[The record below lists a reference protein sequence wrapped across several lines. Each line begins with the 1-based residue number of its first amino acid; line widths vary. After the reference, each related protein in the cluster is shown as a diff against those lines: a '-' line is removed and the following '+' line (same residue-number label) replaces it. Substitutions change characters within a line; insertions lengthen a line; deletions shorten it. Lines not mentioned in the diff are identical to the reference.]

1 MANWVDWREG
11 ATTLEGTAIHRT
23 SRIGVSVAGEPFRA
37 TGAGVSGDFFRT
49 VRPRF
54 VAGRGF
60 TDDEGQRGDALAV
73 VGSNLAA
80 RRFGSPEAALGNAVV
95 FMGMSFTVVGVVDG
109 RYAFPEGAELWLPG
123 RWEPG
128 SGAIR
133 NNINYA
139 AVGRLARGR
148 TVEQA
153 RSELDAVARGI
164 RETDPEAV
172 YSYGVGVLPL
182 RDVVVGDAGSYLTML
197 MAAVVGVLLV
207 ACANLAGLSLARARS
222 REREVAVR
230 LALGSSRG
238 RLARQLLTMHATLA
252 AVGGGLGLGAAAL
265 AIRVLSVR
273 IDEAI
278 PRAGDL
284 SVDLRVAGFTLALSL
299 AAGVAAGALPAL
311 RGAGVDPGRGLRSGR
326 AVARGGRGLPGG
338 VLVGAEVALAL
349 TIMIA
354 GGLLLRSFQ
363 SVLGRDLGYDP
374 EGVVTAEVTLAGPD
388 YADDR
393 SRVSHWS
400 GLLEALRAVPGVEAA
415 AVGNWVPTGGS
426 GTGFIELP
434 DVPEPDFGAGYR
446 VVSEEYFE
454 ALGMRLVEGR
464 ALGAQDAAG
473 GERVT
478 VVNRRLAE
486 QAWPAESPLGR
497 RIKAVSMEMW
507 LYDGEAPWLTVVGV
521 VDDVRHSGFES
532 EPAGEMY
539 VHFRQ
544 VPEWTT
550 SMTAVVRAEP
560 GAGAAVPDAI
570 RERVSAL
577 DPSVATEI
585 GTLDRRVFDLLAE
598 RRLILSIALVFA
610 VTALALVSLG
620 VYGLVAFAAAQR
632 TREMAI
638 RLALGTRRGG
648 LLRTVLASAARVI
661 AAGALIGLAA
671 AAWLT
676 GLLDA
681 LLVDVAPLDAPTYV
695 GAVALLTLVGLAAAL
710 GPAVRAMRSDPM
722 SVLGRE

>member
-1 MANWVDWREG
+1 
-11 ATTLEGTAIHRT
+11 
-23 SRIGVSVAGEPFRA
+23 
-37 TGAGVSGDFFRT
+37 
-49 VRPRF
+49 
-54 VAGRGF
+54 
-60 TDDEGQRGDALAV
+60 
-73 VGSNLAA
+73 
-80 RRFGSPEAALGNAVV
+80 
-95 FMGMSFTVVGVVDG
+95 
-109 RYAFPEGAELWLPG
+109 
-123 RWEPG
+123 
-128 SGAIR
+128 
-133 NNINYA
+133 
-139 AVGRLARGR
+139 
-148 TVEQA
+148 
-153 RSELDAVARGI
+153 
-164 RETDPEAV
+164 
-172 YSYGVGVLPL
+172 
-182 RDVVVGDAGSYLTML
+182 
-197 MAAVVGVLLV
+197 
-207 ACANLAGLSLARARS
+207 
-222 REREVAVR
+222 
-230 LALGSSRG
+230 
-238 RLARQLLTMHATLA
+238 
-252 AVGGGLGLGAAAL
+252 
-265 AIRVLSVR
+265 
-273 IDEAI
+273 
-278 PRAGDL
+278 
-284 SVDLRVAGFTLALSL
+284 
-299 AAGVAAGALPAL
+299 
-311 RGAGVDPGRGLRSGR
+311 
-326 AVARGGRGLPGG
+326 
-338 VLVGAEVALAL
+338 
-349 TIMIA
+349 
-354 GGLLLRSFQ
+354 
-363 SVLGRDLGYDP
+363 
-374 EGVVTAEVTLAGPD
+374 VVTAEVTLAGPD
-388 YADDR
+388 YADTR
-393 SRVSHWS
+393 SRMSHWS
-400 GLLEALRAVPGVEAA
+400 ELLESLRAIPGVEAA

-446 VVSEEYFE
+446 VVSEEYFD

-486 QAWPAESPLGR
+486 QAWPGESPLGR
-497 RIKAVSMEMW
+497 RVKAVSMEMW

-560 GAGAAVPDAI
+560 GAGAAVADAI

-577 DPSVATEI
+577 DPSLATEI

-638 RLALGTRRGG
+638 RLALGARRGG

-681 LLVDVAPLDAPTYV
+681 LLVDVAAVDAPTYL